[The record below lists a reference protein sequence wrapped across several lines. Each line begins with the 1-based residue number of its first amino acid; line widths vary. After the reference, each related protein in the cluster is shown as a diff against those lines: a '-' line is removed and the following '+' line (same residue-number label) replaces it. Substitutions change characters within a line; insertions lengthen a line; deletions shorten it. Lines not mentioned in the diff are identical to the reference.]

1 MRQYAHTRFFLAL
14 ILTLAVWTL
23 TSAPALAAVVH
34 ATYTFTDFTTRALS
48 VKRVTVTPLASS
60 ADYAGAQL
68 SNKPLIYSAPTY
80 YMLTNGSITISN
92 LVCGYAYKVA
102 FSDGYSEPVITN
114 YFGTNIATGTVVDA
128 NDYKTTYINFVNGS
142 IIQVW
147 YAYLSNTNSSGT
159 SGALTNNDTRAVTL
173 TNLYNPKIRIVGI
186 GDYVDFLTNES
197 GAFSLATDNVTQPG
211 LHVRN
216 ADFYAENIYATAGIF
231 SGSGAGLTS
240 VHGSN
245 SIAAGTIS
253 TNRMDAPAYVA
264 FKNDVTQAG
273 LAAGSYAVAGNG
285 LGITNIFNKE
295 TGGGF
300 QIVAHQYALKT
311 TNVHPGVLG
320 FDTSAH
326 GPSHGIVLLG
336 ATEGDVVVNPGSD
349 DGIFQIGLTSTP
361 GNRIYL
367 QYASDPANDGTN
379 STVLNGFSH
388 PLQFRSLSKTNRQFH
403 YPGIV
408 GTSEQDTAG
417 VTENGT
423 LRFYARAPHWSNVN
437 ENTDA
442 PTETGVEVLRV
453 STNAIQAASGIPFSS
468 GSNKGI
474 STNLVVLDSTTNP
487 VYLIFTGGLLTYV
500 GIDSDAQ
507 TYIAAVTNA
516 GGTLTSLQRVA
527 INQFVVSRKAS
538 GTWTNSDVIAPMM
551 GGTAAA
557 HAIYLKGSSNIT
569 WGAATAAPTHSAN
582 GAIFD
587 GVNDYG
593 NLNWK
598 PFTGPNYTTNSGR
611 LVIVIPQS
619 SAVPIAN
626 STEYAGAVQDPVT
639 VRVGIWRN
647 SATTI
652 DIEGPNNAAGNGLS
666 TINSISDERGVIIS
680 SRTASA
686 AYSAYFWAF
695 GTIIGGAGSSG
706 SGTAVS
712 TGNPNFEMTIAARNY
727 QNFAP
732 DRFAPYTLAGFES
745 GSGVTASDAQ
755 AIRDAWQLLQN
766 NLGR

>member
-1 MRQYAHTRFFLAL
+1 MLMRYVFLFLMAGFSC
-14 ILTLAVWTL
+14 LASTVTGPI
-23 TSAPALAAVVH
+23 SDLAGLGFNPRVEFWPLSTPYNSGNTNVVGPMKSVQAISGNFSQVLLAGTYRVKFPPTTNSFIIIVPNDS
-34 ATYTFTDFTTRALS
+34 ATYSLS
-48 VKRVTVTPLASS
+48 TLSSNVASVS
-60 ADYAGAQL
+60 
-68 SNKPLIYSAPTY
+68 
-80 YMLTNGSITISN
+80 SITSTYFITSN
-92 LVCGYAYKVA
+92 Q
-102 FSDGYSEPVITN
+102 FRS
-114 YFGTNIATGTVVDA
+114 
-128 NDYKTTYINFVNGS
+128 
-142 IIQVW
+142 
-147 YAYLSNTNSSGT
+147 
-159 SGALTNNDTRAVTL
+159 ALTNNDTRAVAFDTSLTIGAGSAANSIHPSAGLLTFSNSILANGSYIKGHSIIGTNFVGNGASL
-173 TNLYNPKIRIVGI
+173 TNL
-186 GDYVDFLTNES
+186 
-197 GAFSLATDNVTQPG
+197 
-211 LHVRN
+211 
-216 ADFYAENIYATAGIF
+216 
-231 SGSGAGLTS
+231 
-240 VHGSN
+240 HGSN

-253 TNRMDAPAYVA
+253 TNRMDATAYAA
-264 FKNDVTQAG
+264 FVGGGDVTQAG

-295 TGGGF
+295 SALAF
-300 QIVAHQYALKT
+300 QIVSHGYQLKT
-311 TNVHPGVLG
+311 TNVHPGTLS
-320 FDTSAH
+320 FSTTEH
-326 GPSHGIVLLG
+326 GASHGIVLLG

-367 QYASDPANDGTN
+367 QYASDPSNDGTN
-379 STVLNGFSH
+379 STILNGFSH
-388 PLQFRSLSKTNRQFH
+388 PLQFRSLSKTNRQYH

-507 TYIAAVTNA
+507 TYITAVTAA
-516 GGTLTSLQRVA
+516 GGTLTSLQRGA
-527 INQFVVSRKAS
+527 INQFVVSRKS
-538 GTWTNSDVIAPMM
+538 GGTWTNSDVIAPMM

-557 HAIYLKGSSNIT
+557 HAIYLKGSSSIT
-569 WGAATAAPTHSAN
+569 WGASTAAPTHSAN

-626 STEYAGAVQDPVT
+626 STEYAGVVQDPVT
-639 VRVGIWRN
+639 VRAGIWRN
-647 SATTI
+647 SGTTI
-652 DIEGPNNAAGNGLS
+652 ELEGPNNASGNGIA
-666 TINSISDERGVIIS
+666 TINSVSDERGVIIS

-695 GTIIGGAGSSG
+695 GTVLGGAGSSG
-706 SGTAVS
+706 SATIAS

-732 DRFAPYTLAGFES
+732 DRFAAYTMAGFES

-755 AIRDAWQLLQN
+755 AIRDAWQSLQN
-766 NLGR
+766 TIGR